1 MKIPLIFICTITLLQ
16 IPSYATSG
24 IFGDDEKIEEL
35 NKKIDVLEK
44 ANKEQSVDI
53 NSLRLDVKKLN
64 EQLNKNNKE
73 LLEADVRSNLAIME
87 LDDILSSINVKPI
100 IPVADDKYVIITTK
114 SGLFSF
120 RFDTI
125 KKYGSGSE
133 IKASVSNLC
142 SVTQSGIDIKIEF
155 LNDKIETLYTAYES
169 INSIYGGFMDEFR
182 FRVPKIFPEELV
194 NARISISSR
203 GMSAFKMKQY

>member
-87 LDDILSSINVKPI
+87 LDCVLGRQMILVEFGFALNRITLSSLSTP
-100 IPVADDKYVIITTK
+100 
-114 SGLFSF
+114 
-120 RFDTI
+120 
-125 KKYGSGSE
+125 
-133 IKASVSNLC
+133 
-142 SVTQSGIDIKIEF
+142 QS
-155 LNDKIETLYTAYES
+155 L
-169 INSIYGGFMDEFR
+169 
-182 FRVPKIFPEELV
+182 
-194 NARISISSR
+194 
-203 GMSAFKMKQY
+203 